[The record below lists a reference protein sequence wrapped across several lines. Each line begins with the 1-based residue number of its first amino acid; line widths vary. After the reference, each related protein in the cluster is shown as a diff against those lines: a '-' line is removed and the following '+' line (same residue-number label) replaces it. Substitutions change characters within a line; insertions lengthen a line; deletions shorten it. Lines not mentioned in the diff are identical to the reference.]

1 MWVSFHL
8 FKCTPSNL
16 GTLVSLSRLNLPND
30 WECIIRNNI
39 KESVDNN
46 VKFKVFST
54 VPSKEPSQLLFK
66 CNNWP
71 LPNKLFCFMKSLVR
85 PLEEPFF
92 EKSSQ
97 FIAWIQENQQSTE
110 RKKNNEKKSQPGIS
124 CIFTVTILS
133 KFTGTI
139 RNLLSP
145 WTLTLTEPIPEVF
158 EFPPSDWLEIY
169 LVPGSR
175 SV

>member
-1 MWVSFHL
+1 
-8 FKCTPSNL
+8 
-16 GTLVSLSRLNLPND
+16 
-30 WECIIRNNI
+30 
-39 KESVDNN
+39 
-46 VKFKVFST
+46 
-54 VPSKEPSQLLFK
+54 
-66 CNNWP
+66 
-71 LPNKLFCFMKSLVR
+71 MKSLVR

-110 RKKNNEKKSQPGIS
+110 RKKTMKKSQPDIC
-124 CIFTVTILS
+124 CIITVTILS